1 MRPFELRLAQEHASL
16 KTHVKN
22 LSNFLEDRLRSNH
35 LSEEDRS
42 LLMEQRAHMQA
53 YLAVLEKRLKKLNIP
68 V

>member
-35 LSEEDRS
+35 LSEDDRA
-42 LLMEQRAHMQA
+42 LLMEQIAHMQA

>member
-35 LSEEDRS
+35 LTEDDRA
-42 LLMEQRAHMQA
+42 LLMEQIVHMQA

>member
-22 LSNFLEDRLRSNH
+22 LSNFLEDRLRSNY
-35 LSEEDRS
+35 LSEDDRA
-42 LLMEQRAHMQA
+42 LLMEQIIHMQA

>member
-1 MRPFELRLAQEHASL
+1 MRQFELRLAQEHASL

-42 LLMEQRAHMQA
+42 LLMEQIIHMQA
-53 YLAVLEKRLKKLNIP
+53 YFAVLEKRLKKLNIP

>member
-35 LSEEDRS
+35 LSEDDRA
-42 LLMEQRAHMQA
+42 LLMEQIIHMQA